1 MLEKRYEKSA
11 VRHRAIFAITLVCVL
26 TALFAGSQ
34 AAFAQAQY
42 PSRTIRVI
50 SPFPPGGFSD
60 LAARAIA
67 LGLQQEFGSTVVV
80 ENRPGAGGLLATEI
94 VFNSPADGYTLLLA
108 SNTGLAILPHL
119 VTGLKYDLVKDFA
132 PVSVV
137 SMATNV
143 LVIRPGLETPTVKDL
158 IALAKSRP
166 GALNFGS
173 SGIGTPQHMI
183 GEMFQ
188 SSAGVS
194 MVHIPYKG
202 TVAGL
207 QEVMAGRLDL
217 MFADLPSAAG
227 LVKSGKLKTLA
238 VSTATRAPF
247 LPDVPTIA
255 ESGLPGFSASTWV
268 GIVVRAQTPPEI
280 VQRLSRAIVTS
291 LARPE
296 IRNGLV
302 SLGAEPGGTPPERFA
317 ALISE
322 DGQRWGKIIRDAGIK
337 LEP

>member
-1 MLEKRYEKSA
+1 MLEQDSA
-11 VRHRAIFAITLVCVL
+11 RSAMRRGALLSAAIVGVL
-26 TALFAGSQ
+26 TALLSGSQ
-34 AAFAQAQY
+34 ASFAQAQY
-42 PSRTIRVI
+42 PARPIRVI

-60 LAARAIA
+60 LAARATA
-67 LGLQQEFGSTVVV
+67 LGLQQELGGTVVV
-80 ENRPGAGGLLATEI
+80 ENRPGAGGLLATEM
-94 VFNSPADGYTLLLA
+94 VVNSPADGYTLLLA

-143 LVIRPGLETPTVKDL
+143 LVIRPGLDASNVKDL
-158 IALAKSRP
+158 IALAKARP

-183 GEMFQ
+183 GEMFKAA
-188 SSAGVS
+188 AGVS
-194 MVHIPYKG
+194 LVHSPYKG

-207 QEVMAGRLDL
+207 QDVMAGRLDL
-217 MFADLPSAAG
+217 MFADLPSTAG

-255 ESGLPGFSASTWV
+255 ESGLPGFAASTWV
-268 GIVVRAQTPPEI
+268 GIIVRVQTPADI

-291 LARPE
+291 LARPDV
-296 IRNGLV
+296 RSSLV
-302 SLGAEPGGTPPERFA
+302 NIGAEPGGTTPERFV
-317 ALISE
+317 ALIAE
-322 DGQRWGKIIRDAGIK
+322 DGERWGKIIRDAGIK
-337 LEP
+337 LEQ

>member
-1 MLEKRYEKSA
+1 MLEQDSA
-11 VRHRAIFAITLVCVL
+11 RSAMRRGALLSAAIVGVL
-26 TALFAGSQ
+26 TALLSGSQ
-34 AAFAQAQY
+34 ASFAQAQY
-42 PSRTIRVI
+42 PARPIRVI

-60 LAARAIA
+60 LAARATA
-67 LGLQQEFGSTVVV
+67 LGLQQELGGTVVV
-80 ENRPGAGGLLATEI
+80 ENRPGAGGLLATEM
-94 VFNSPADGYTLLLA
+94 VVNSPADGYTLLLA

-143 LVIRPGLETPTVKDL
+143 LVIRPGLDASNVKDL
-158 IALAKSRP
+158 IALAKARP

-183 GEMFQ
+183 GEMFKAA
-188 SSAGVS
+188 AGVS
-194 MVHIPYKG
+194 LVHIPYKG

-207 QEVMAGRLDL
+207 QDVMAGRLDL
-217 MFADLPSAAG
+217 MFADLPSTAG

-255 ESGLPGFSASTWV
+255 ESGLPGFAASTWV
-268 GIVVRAQTPPEI
+268 GIIVRVQTPADI

-291 LARPE
+291 LARPDV
-296 IRNGLV
+296 RSSLV
-302 SLGAEPGGTPPERFA
+302 NIGAEPGGTTPERFV
-317 ALISE
+317 ALIAE
-322 DGQRWGKIIRDAGIK
+322 DGERWGKIIRDAGIK
-337 LEP
+337 LEQ